1 MALIGHLVLMRVHSP
16 GPSIGSL
23 RGKLVRSAKGETRGP
38 PKPKGGTESSKPSRN
53 VGDALRQAY
62 DEAVREAV
70 PDDLL
75 DLLKKLD

>member
-1 MALIGHLVLMRVHSP
+1 MH
-16 GPSIGSL
+16 
-23 RGKLVRSAKGETRGP
+23 SAKDENKRS
-38 PKPKGGTESSKPSRN
+38 PKSKGGSESSKPSRN

-62 DEAVREAV
+62 DEAVRETV

>member
-1 MALIGHLVLMRVHSP
+1 MALIGHLVLMRSQS
-16 GPSIGSL
+16 GSRTIGSS
-23 RGKLVRSAKGETRGP
+23 RGELVRSAKGETTRP
-38 PKPKGGTESSKPSRN
+38 PKPKGGTESNKPNRS

-62 DEAVREAV
+62 DEAVRETV

>member
-1 MALIGHLVLMRVHSP
+1 MAPEG
-16 GPSIGSL
+16 
-23 RGKLVRSAKGETRGP
+23 T
-38 PKPKGGTESSKPSRN
+38 GGTDSGKPSRN

-62 DEAVREAV
+62 DDAVGEAV